1 MICFLHNTDGGHMR
15 NIFKRKNSAHELDIK
30 VLFKNDIS
38 LLILDERWN
47 GLFSNIIK
55 TSSIIEC
62 ENKIKEL
69 LKEQSRLITEA
80 KESTVKKKEAMDS
93 IIKLT
98 TEVFGNNNQE
108 AQTDMQDCERIIVGI
123 NNRAKEV
130 EERLL
135 DVPKEIRQ
143 ANLVLLEQTVK
154 LVYFSIRENQ
164 QRVSELDKQI
174 SQTKE
179 QLMKLIDERGL
190 LAQDDTNT
198 YSYFHDLL
206 GGDELQKLD
215 EIYNT
220 GKKQ

>member
-1 MICFLHNTDGGHMR
+1 MW
-15 NIFKRKNSAHELDIK
+15 NIFNRKKKAHDLDIK

-47 GLFSNIIK
+47 GLFNKIVK
-55 TSSIIEC
+55 TNSIIDY

-69 LKEQSRLITEA
+69 LKEQSRLITES
-80 KESTVKKKEAMDS
+80 KEIIVKKKECMDI

-98 TEVFGNNNQE
+98 TEAFDNNNPE
-108 AQTDMQDCERIIVGI
+108 AQSKMQDCEKIILGI
-123 NNRAKEV
+123 NKRTSII

-143 ANLVLLEQTVK
+143 ANLELLEQTVK

-164 QRVSELDKQI
+164 HRVVDLDKKI
-174 SQTKE
+174 AQTKE
-179 QLMKLIDERGL
+179 ELKKLIDERGL
-190 LAQDDTNT
+190 LAQDDTDT

-215 EIYNT
+215 EVYF
-220 GKKQ
+220 GKK